1 MKERKKEEKR
11 EGEGKEKEKE
21 RQEGRKQK
29 EKRRNERGKRQAGR
43 MGFGLM
49 SCGDP
54 FFTPPQRRHVF
65 PACSYLSSAEIFS
78 RLRLPQN
85 IHCSLACSAPFL
97 PAS

>member
-21 RQEGRKQK
+21 RREGRKQK
-29 EKRRNERGKRQAGR
+29 EKRRSERGERQVGR
-43 MGFGLM
+43 MGFRLM
-49 SCGDP
+49 SRGDP
-54 FFTPPQRRHVF
+54 FFPTPQRRHVS
-65 PACSYLSSAEIFS
+65 PACSCLPSAEIFS

-85 IHCSLACSAPFL
+85 IHCSLACSAPSL